1 MVRPYLALAIAT
13 CMNQTR
19 RQTRSRSVV
28 FQKFQQP
35 VLIFIGSHSWSVGC
49 VQIEHPGHGNSWLLD
64 RVELYEIADGN
75 HGLWAKQSSLFWM
88 ESYTGGGYPKQLR
101 ITSMLTWM
109 GKKNCKTK
117 IRGKRRNSYIYSYN
131 ILQPGKRCKSRII
144 ILDLVP
150 PIHLDF
156 SHHAGERFEAGL
168 HLLIDPLEVIHDPES
183 RKCWMRPGNWGK
195 GIAAP
200 N

>member
-64 RVELYEIADGN
+64 RVELYEISDGN

-117 IRGKRRNSYIYSYN
+117 IRGKRRNSYIYIVITSCSLGN
-131 ILQPGKRCKSRII
+131 GASLGSSFWILSHPF
-144 ILDLVP
+144 ILTSVIMLARDLKLAC
-150 PIHLDF
+150 IF
-156 SHHAGERFEAGL
+156 SLIRLRSSTILRAESAGWGQETEERG
-168 HLLIDPLEVIHDPES
+168 
-183 RKCWMRPGNWGK
+183 
-195 GIAAP
+195 
-200 N
+200 